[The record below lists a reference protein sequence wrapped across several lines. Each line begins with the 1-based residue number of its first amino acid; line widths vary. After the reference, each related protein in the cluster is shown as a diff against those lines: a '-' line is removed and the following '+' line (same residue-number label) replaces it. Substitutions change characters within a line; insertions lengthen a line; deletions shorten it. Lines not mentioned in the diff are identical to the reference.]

1 MAFEVANRIV
11 AESES
16 TDRRPHPRVIEE
28 VLPGDPAPRY
38 RMRWDDGHE
47 IIYDPAGGALRPT
60 SSDSGTRA
68 GSVMAVAGRG
78 RRGGLTVRRTCA
90 DRP

>member
-1 MAFEVANRIV
+1 MASEVANRIV

-28 VLPGDPAPRY
+28 VLPGDPSPRDG
-38 RMRWDDGHE
+38 MHWDDGHE
-47 IIYDPAGGALRPT
+47 IIYDPASGALRPT

-68 GSVMAVAGRG
+68 RLGHGGRG
-78 RRGGLTVRRTCA
+78 AGTPRHLDGEEDLC
-90 DRP
+90 